1 MIRKISILTVA
12 SLLAVFVWLNWAAL
26 SVATPISLGWVTV
39 QAPLGLV
46 VLAPVLVLC
55 VLFAVWAVSLQ
66 ARVLRD
72 VRMNT
77 NALQQRE
84 LAGREETSRLVELRI
99 DFLRALE
106 ASVNTTAAHIGE
118 LEDRMERANLLPRAD
133 GVGGGG

>member
-66 ARVLRD
+66 ARVLR
-72 VRMNT
+72 
-77 NALQQRE
+77 
-84 LAGREETSRLVELRI
+84 TSHSR
-99 DFLRALE
+99 
-106 ASVNTTAAHIGE
+106 SAATGT
-118 LEDRMERANLLPRAD
+118 RRS
-133 GVGGGG
+133 